1 VFKWRR
7 FFKPPPVS
15 SRRYLDAYPPTLRVV
30 TERLASIRVGIKD
43 ATLSRKRPVVRVR
56 LVTIVCIKRQI
67 AAAVVQ
73 NGNSSRKA

>member
-1 VFKWRR
+1 MDCWFRQSSTSKTDLIFHVVETGTQTFSVFEI
-7 FFKPPPVS
+7 
-15 SRRYLDAYPPTLRVV
+15 LDHT
-30 TERLASIRVGIKD
+30 
-43 ATLSRKRPVVRVR
+43 PVVRVR

>member
-1 VFKWRR
+1 MLLKCQKPLCEENYETGTQTFSVFEI
-7 FFKPPPVS
+7 
-15 SRRYLDAYPPTLRVV
+15 LDHT
-30 TERLASIRVGIKD
+30 
-43 ATLSRKRPVVRVR
+43 PVVRVR